1 MQFLIFIFALFLLT
15 LSLIYYFFYYAPLKK
30 QIKKEEMDST
40 DNAITE
46 PYPYDL
52 YK

>member
-1 MQFLIFIFALFLLT
+1 MQFLMFIFALFLLT
-15 LSLIYYFFYYAPLKK
+15 ISLIYYFFYYAPIKK
-30 QIKKEEMDST
+30 QIKKEMDST
-40 DNAITE
+40 DNTITE